1 MSEVV
6 ETSEIGGIFEM
17 ESDSD
22 DEEMIVETSICQKE
36 VNLKEFYDVAMALR
50 KTIKVAQAMGS
61 SWPPTEQVLKMVP
74 LELFNFIAWT
84 LDFSDYPQMSSHS
97 KLQDS
102 QRTKVLSICQ
112 DMLYVATNGRLQT
125 PKSLPLG
132 MAVRQLTRSSQL
144 TQILN
149 GFGHC
154 ASHYAILTYETRFG
168 QVSNEIRLLY
178 FKGCT
183 KT

>member
-6 ETSEIGGIFEM
+6 ETSEIAGIFEM

-50 KTIKVAQAMGS
+50 KTIKGVQAMGS

-84 LDFSDYPQMSSHS
+84 LDFSDYPQM
-97 KLQDS
+97 
-102 QRTKVLSICQ
+102 
-112 DMLYVATNGRLQT
+112 
-125 PKSLPLG
+125 
-132 MAVRQLTRSSQL
+132 
-144 TQILN
+144 
-149 GFGHC
+149 
-154 ASHYAILTYETRFG
+154 
-168 QVSNEIRLLY
+168 
-178 FKGCT
+178 
-183 KT
+183 